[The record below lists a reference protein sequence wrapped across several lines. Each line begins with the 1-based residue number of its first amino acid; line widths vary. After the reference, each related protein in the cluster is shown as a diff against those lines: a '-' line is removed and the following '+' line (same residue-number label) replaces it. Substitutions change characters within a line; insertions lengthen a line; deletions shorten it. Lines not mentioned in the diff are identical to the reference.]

1 MGASNS
7 ICQPTRWFIVLAAI
21 TAAAVPSLVW
31 PSGTSAQ
38 DTPAET
44 AAQDTPA
51 AAADA
56 AQQTPPAAETA
67 APTAPAWYKSPV
79 DAALALDTL
88 WVMVA
93 AFLVMWMQAGFAL
106 VETGLTRAK
115 NAVNICMK
123 NLLDFC
129 FGTMTFWIIG
139 FTIMFGNGG
148 EGANKFWGGLEGMFL
163 NGGDAAFPGISWALV
178 PLDAKFFFQLVFAAT
193 TATIVSGAM
202 AERTKFVSY
211 MIYSAVVSAVI
222 YPISGHWIW
231 GAGWLADAGFWD
243 FAGSTVVH
251 SCGGWLALAGALVLG
266 PRLGKFDE
274 AGNPKAI
281 PGHNLV
287 LVTLGVFILWL
298 GWFGFNPGSTM
309 SVDGAAIAKIAVN
322 TNAAAAIAAIAAL
335 FTAKLLF
342 GKWEA
347 TMALNG
353 ALAGLVAITCPCA
366 WVSVP
371 SSIAIGL
378 VAGILVVLS
387 VIGIEKYLKVDDPV
401 GAISVHGVCGA
412 WGTLALGLFSAGT
425 GTASPQPGLF
435 MGGGA
440 AQLVAQAKGVGA
452 VFLWAMLTGAIL
464 FLAIKATIGLR
475 VSPQEEREGL
485 DYGEH
490 GNEAY
495 HGFVM
500 VTTPEG

>member
-1 MGASNS
+1 MGNLNEYCRLNA
-7 ICQPTRWFIVLAAI
+7 WHFAVAF
-21 TAAAVPSLVW
+21 AAVAALAW
-31 PSGTSAQ
+31 TAQRAQAQ

-44 AAQDTPA
+44 TAATAQDIPAAEPAATPA
-51 AAADA
+51 ADA
-56 AQQTPPAAETA
+56 PAGD
-67 APTAPAWYKSPV
+67 APTAPVPEGLNKTPQATSF
-79 DAALALDTL
+79 ALDTV
-88 WVMVA
+88 WVMVT

-129 FGTMTFWIIG
+129 FGTMTFWIVG
-139 FTIMFGNGG
+139 FSIMFGDGG
-148 EGANKFWGGLEGMFL
+148 GLQKFWGGLTGMFL
-163 NGGDAAFPGISWALV
+163 NGGDAAFPGIAWATV

-211 MIYSAVVSAVI
+211 MIYSAIVSALI

-251 SCGGWLALAGALVLG
+251 SCGGWLALAGAFVLG
-266 PRLGKFDE
+266 PRIGKFDA

-309 SVDGAAIAKIAVN
+309 AADAGAIAKITVN
-322 TNAAAAIAAIAAL
+322 TNAAAAIAAITAL
-335 FTAKLLF
+335 FTAKMMF

-366 WVSVP
+366 WVTIP
-371 SSIAIGL
+371 SSISL
-378 VAGILVVLS
+378 PNILVVSGILLWILS
-387 VIGIEKYLKVDDPV
+387 LR
-401 GAISVHGVCGA
+401 
-412 WGTLALGLFSAGT
+412 SAHE
-425 GTASPQPGLF
+425 S
-435 MGGGA
+435 
-440 AQLVAQAKGVGA
+440 
-452 VFLWAMLTGAIL
+452 IL
-464 FLAIKATIGLR
+464 PK
-475 VSPQEEREGL
+475 
-485 DYGEH
+485 
-490 GNEAY
+490 
-495 HGFVM
+495 
-500 VTTPEG
+500 

>member
-1 MGASNS
+1 MGRLLEIDRRMLWLPLIAVAVGAL
-7 ICQPTRWFIVLAAI
+7 VLGAVTAPAFAQDEETAEETVVEETETEAPAEE
-21 TAAAVPSLVW
+21 TAAAPDGFNKT
-31 PSGTSAQ
+31 PTDTSF
-38 DTPAET
+38 
-44 AAQDTPA
+44 
-51 AAADA
+51 
-56 AQQTPPAAETA
+56 
-67 APTAPAWYKSPV
+67 
-79 DAALALDTL
+79 ALDTV
-88 WVMVA
+88 WVMITG
-93 AFLVMWMQAGFAL
+93 FLVMWMQAGFAL

-123 NLLDFC
+123 NLLDYC
-129 FGTMTFWIIG
+129 FGSITFWLVG
-139 FTIMFGNGG
+139 FSIMFG
-148 EGANKFWGGLEGMFL
+148 GANKFWGGLDGAML
-163 NGGDAAFPGISWALV
+163 NSAESFASLSWSLV

-231 GAGWLADAGFWD
+231 GAGWLADKGFWD

-251 SCGGWLALAGALVLG
+251 SCGGWLSLIGAFILG
-266 PRLGKFDE
+266 PRLGKYAAD
-274 AGNPKAI
+274 GTPKAI

-309 SVDGAAIAKIAVN
+309 AADANSIAKITIN
-322 TNAAAAIAAIAAL
+322 TNAAAAIGCIAAL

-342 GKWEA
+342 GTWEA

-366 WVSVP
+366 WVSVG
-371 SSIAIGL
+371 SSLAIGL
-378 VAGILVVLS
+378 VGGILVVLS
-387 VIGIEKYLKVDDPV
+387 VVFIDKYLKVDDPV

-412 WGTLALGLFSAGT
+412 WGTLSLGLFSAGT
-425 GTASPQPGLF
+425 GELSPMPGLF
-435 MGGGA
+435 MGGDA
-440 AQLVAQAKGVGA
+440 TQLISQIWGVGA
-452 VFLWAMLTGAIL
+452 VFLWAIGTGAVL
-464 FLAIKATIGLR
+464 FTAIKYTVGLR
-475 VSPQEEREGL
+475 VSPDEEREGL

-495 HGFVM
+495 HGFVLEAM
-500 VTTPEG
+500 PEG

>member
-1 MGASNS
+1 MAPIEWVRLRPWLLVMAVASTLILGLSAQWANA
-7 ICQPTRWFIVLAAI
+7 QEEEAPAAEETAEEAVATEETAAEEETT
-21 TAAAVPSLVW
+21 TAAAPDGFNKTLTD
-31 PSGTSAQ
+31 TS
-38 DTPAET
+38 
-44 AAQDTPA
+44 
-51 AAADA
+51 
-56 AQQTPPAAETA
+56 
-67 APTAPAWYKSPV
+67 YG
-79 DAALALDTL
+79 LDTV
-88 WVMVA
+88 WVMIA

-123 NLLDFC
+123 NLLDFS
-129 FGTMTFWIIG
+129 FGSLLFWAVG
-139 FTIMFGNGG
+139 FSIMFGSGG
-148 EGANKFWGGLEGMFL
+148 SLNSFWGGLKGIFL
-163 NGGDAAFPGISWALV
+163 DTSSGESFASLDWSYV
-178 PLDAKFFFQLVFAAT
+178 PLDAKFFFQMVFAAT

-202 AERTKFVSY
+202 AERTKFLSY
-211 MIYSAVVSAVI
+211 MAYSVVVTALI

-231 GAGWLADAGFWD
+231 GGGWLGSLETPFVD

-251 SCGGWLALAGALVLG
+251 SVGGWLALAGAMVLG

-274 AGNPKAI
+274 RGDPKAI
-281 PGHNLV
+281 PGHNLP

-309 SVDGAAIAKIAVN
+309 AADANSIASITVN
-322 TNAAAAIAAIAAL
+322 TNAAAAMSAIAAI

-342 GKWEA
+342 GKWEG

-366 WVSVP
+366 TVSTGA
-371 SSIAIGL
+371 SILIGL
-378 VAGILVVLS
+378 VSGILVVFS
-387 VIGIEKYLKVDDPV
+387 VLGIEKILKVDDPV

-412 WGTLALGLFSAGT
+412 WGTLAQGLFATDG
-425 GTASPQPGLF
+425 GLF
-435 MGGGA
+435 NGGGA
-440 AQLVAQAKGVGA
+440 SQLISQAIGVVA
-452 VFLWAMLTGAIL
+452 VFAWAMITGLIL
-464 FLAIKATIGLR
+464 FSAIKATIGLR
-475 VSPQEEREGL
+475 VSPEEEREGL

>member
-1 MGASNS
+1 LVAAWTTSLGIFWNQSTA
-7 ICQPTRWFIVLAAI
+7 QEPTATPA
-21 TAAAVPSLVW
+21 
-31 PSGTSAQ
+31 TSAPVEEKPVEVK
-38 DTPAET
+38 PAADEPGET
-44 AAQDTPA
+44 

-56 AQQTPPAAETA
+56 AATTSTEPDGLNKTTQAT
-67 APTAPAWYKSPV
+67 SH
-79 DAALALDTL
+79 ALDTI

-93 AFLVMWMQAGFAL
+93 GFLVMWMQAGFAL

-129 FGTMTFWIIG
+129 FGSITYWLVG
-139 FTIMFGNGG
+139 FSIMFANGG
-148 EGANKFWGGLEGMFL
+148 DANAFWGGLSGKML
-163 NGGDAAFPGISWALV
+163 NSGADWGSLSWALV

-202 AERTKFVSY
+202 AERTKFTSY

-231 GAGWLADAGFWD
+231 GGGWLGSRGFFD

-251 SCGGWLALAGALVLG
+251 SCGGWLSLIGAFILG
-266 PRLGKFDE
+266 PRIGKFDVS
-274 AGNPKAI
+274 GKPKAI

-309 SVDGAAIAKIAVN
+309 SADAGLIAKITVN
-322 TNAAAAIAAIAAL
+322 TNAAAAIGCIASL
-335 FTAKLLF
+335 VTARLMF

-353 ALAGLVAITCPCA
+353 ALAGLVAVTCPCA
-366 WVSVP
+366 WI
-371 SSIAIGL
+371 SIESAFVIGL
-378 VAGILVVLS
+378 VGGTLVVLS
-387 VIGIEKYLKVDDPV
+387 VVGIEKYLKIDDPV

-412 WGTLALGLFSAGT
+412 WGTLALGLFSATDGQAAPT
-425 GTASPQPGLF
+425 RGLF
-435 MGGGA
+435 TGGDA
-440 AQLVAQAKGVGA
+440 SQLITQAIGVGA
-452 VFLWAMLTGAIL
+452 VFAWAVVTGGLL
-464 FLAIKATIGLR
+464 FLAIKYTVGLR
-475 VSPQEEREGL
+475 VTPEEEKEGL
-485 DYGEH
+485 DVGEH

-495 HGFVM
+495 HGIQLIADQA
-500 VTTPEG
+500 

>member
-1 MGASNS
+1 MGPSIEWVRMKPWLFALSVASAL
-7 ICQPTRWFIVLAAI
+7 CV
-21 TAAAVPSLVW
+21 SLVAQHVCAQEE
-31 PSGTSAQ
+31 SA
-38 DTPAET
+38 T
-44 AAQDTPA
+44 
-51 AAADA
+51 ADA
-56 AQQTPPAAETA
+56 AATDAPADAPAADETTEDSP
-67 APTAPAWYKSPV
+67 PTASAPRGFNEELNKASY
-79 DAALALDTL
+79 ALDTV

-123 NLLDFC
+123 NLLDFS
-129 FGTMTFWIIG
+129 FGSLTFWIVG
-139 FTIMFGNGG
+139 FSIMFG
-148 EGANKFWGGLEGMFL
+148 GANKFWGGLNGMFL
-163 NGGDAAFPGISWALV
+163 NSEESFASLSWSFV

-211 MIYSAVVSAVI
+211 MIYSAIVSAVI

-231 GAGWLADAGFWD
+231 GGGWLGADQNFWD

-251 SCGGWLALAGALVLG
+251 SCGGWLALAGAIVLG
-266 PRLGKFDE
+266 PRLGKFDSN
-274 AGNPKAI
+274 GNAKAI

-309 SVDGAAIAKIAVN
+309 AADADSIAKITVN
-322 TNAAAAIAAIAAL
+322 TNAAAAMAAIAAL
-335 FTAKLLF
+335 FTAKLMF

-366 WVSVP
+366 WVSIG
-371 SSIAIGL
+371 SSVLIGL

-387 VIGIEKYLKVDDPV
+387 VLGIEKFLKVDDPV

-412 WGTLALGLFSAGT
+412 WGTLALGLFSQGT
-425 GTASPQPGLF
+425 GEASPLPGLF
-435 MGGGA
+435 YEGGLS
-440 AQLVAQAKGVGA
+440 QLGSQALGVVA
-452 VFLWAMLTGAIL
+452 VFAWAMATGLVL
-464 FLAIKATIGLR
+464 FTAIKATVGLR
-475 VSPQEEREGL
+475 VSPEEEREGL